1 VFIRCRSIG
10 RVVAIVATALALGGT
25 VDIRPAPAQT
35 IFEALFGFD
44 HRRGPLPPRVSAY
57 ADPFGHRYERPVRRI
72 TVSPNSEYRG
82 SGPSSGFCVRSCDGL
97 YFPVRSNGSLSAI
110 EMCRSSCPGAQ
121 TQVFS
126 GSRSVDHSVGPK
138 GQRYSN
144 LETAFLYRT
153 RKVDGCTC
161 NGRHTFGLVPLKL
174 DNDPTL
180 RPGDI
185 VATNDGLMTFNGNR
199 RDKTAEF
206 TPIEKS
212 GGPSEWRLRLMS
224 IKVTPAPEQET
235 TAAIAA
241 PVEEK
246 QPERRRAQRATVY
259 R

>member
-10 RVVAIVATALALGGT
+10 RAAAIAATAVVLCSA
-25 VDIRPAPAQT
+25 VDVRPAPAQT
-35 IFEALFGFD
+35 IFEALFGYD
-44 HRRGPLPPRVSAY
+44 QRRAPMPPRVSAY
-57 ADPFGHRYERPVRRI
+57 ADPYGHRYERPLRRI
-72 TVSPNSEYRG
+72 TVSSNSEYRG

-97 YFPVRSNGSLSAI
+97 YFPVRSSGNLSAV
-110 EMCRSSCPGAQ
+110 EMCRSSCPAAR

-126 GSRSVDHSVGPK
+126 GSRSVEHSVGPN
-138 GQRYSN
+138 GQRYGN

-161 NGRHTFGLVPLKL
+161 NGRHTFGLVPLKSA
-174 DNDPTL
+174 NDSTL

-185 VATNDGLMTFNGNR
+185 VATNDGLVTYNGIR
-199 RDKTAEF
+199 KDKTAEF
-206 TPIEKS
+206 TPIGKS
-212 GGPSEWRLRLMS
+212 GGPTEWQLRLMS

-235 TAAIAA
+235 PVAAA
-241 PVEEK
+241 PEEEK